1 MVNTAKSGRKIIAID
16 GCPLSCS
23 KACLSN
29 HHIEPDLHFELT
41 QFGVKK
47 KNHVDFDPNQAD
59 SILEIIEE
67 KIANNNTQLKN
78 AEIKTEILQKHEE

>member
-1 MVNTAKSGRKIIAID
+1 M
-16 GCPLSCS
+16 
-23 KACLSN
+23 
-29 HHIEPDLHFELT
+29 
-41 QFGVKK
+41 
-47 KNHVDFDPNQAD
+47 DFDPNQAD